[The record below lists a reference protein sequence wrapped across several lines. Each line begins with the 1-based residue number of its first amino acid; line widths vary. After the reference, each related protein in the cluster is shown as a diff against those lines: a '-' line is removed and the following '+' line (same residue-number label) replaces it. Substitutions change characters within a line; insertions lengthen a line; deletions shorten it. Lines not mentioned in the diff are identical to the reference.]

1 LSAIIK
7 LNFLM
12 EQLDMDNEVLH
23 FWFEEIEPSFW
34 WKKDIDFDRLI
45 TQKFTSLHQQA
56 SAGELFSWRKSAPG
70 CLAEVIILDQFS
82 RNMFR
87 DSEKAF
93 AQDSLALVL
102 AQQAIASG
110 ADKQLTTI
118 QRSFLYMPF
127 MHSESLLIH
136 QQAEK
141 LYTENAIPGNLDF
154 ELKHK
159 RIIEKFG
166 RYPHR
171 NEILKRQS
179 SAAEIA
185 FLQQPDS
192 SF

>member
-1 LSAIIK
+1 MINSL
-7 LNFLM
+7 
-12 EQLDMDNEVLH
+12 EVDMINDVIY
-23 FWFEEIEPSFW
+23 FWFEETEPSFW
-34 WKKDIDFDRLI
+34 WKKDLDFDLLI

-56 SAGELFSWRKSAPG
+56 SAGELFSWRDSAQG
-70 CLAEVIILDQFS
+70 CLAEIIILDQFS

-87 DSEKAF
+87 DSAKAF
-93 AQDSLALVL
+93 SQDPLALVL
-102 AQQAIASG
+102 AQQAVASG
-110 ADKQLTTI
+110 ADKQLTAI

-141 LYTENAIPGNLDF
+141 LYTENGTPGNLDF

-159 RIIEKFG
+159 RIIEKFD

-171 NEILKRQS
+171 NEILKRKS
-179 SAAEIA
+179 SPAEIA
-185 FLQQPDS
+185 FLQQPGS